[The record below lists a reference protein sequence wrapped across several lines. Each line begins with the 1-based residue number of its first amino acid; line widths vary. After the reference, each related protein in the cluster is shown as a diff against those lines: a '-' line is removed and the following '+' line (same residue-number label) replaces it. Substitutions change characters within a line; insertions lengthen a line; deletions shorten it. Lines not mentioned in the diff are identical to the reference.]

1 MRNRFLPVGDC
12 VDSVAALCFDAGV
25 KFFLL
30 VSALALL
37 VTSCTTL
44 SNRRDLYNPSEDAGN
59 YNSLKPARPSTPGNP
74 GEREEP
80 LPPPAQ

>member
-1 MRNRFLPVGDC
+1 MRNRFLHLGDC
-12 VDSVAALCFDAGV
+12 VDSVPGLCFDARV
-25 KFFLL
+25 KFLL
-30 VSALALL
+30 LFSALALL
-37 VTSCTTL
+37 ATSCTTL

-80 LPPPAQ
+80 LPPAPQ